1 MYCYSYHN
9 YELNNKLARWPRK
22 SHFHAKN
29 LANLQN
35 KAISRDIS
43 LEFEKVQRQLNFHE
57 KNRPYSSL
65 KKKSVEKIMTTY
77 LAFSS
82 RARFKSF

>member
-22 SHFHAKN
+22 CHFHAKN

-57 KNRPYSSL
+57 KIDP
-65 KKKSVEKIMTTY
+65 TPP
-77 LAFSS
+77 
-82 RARFKSF
+82 

>member
-65 KKKSVEKIMTTY
+65 KKKVWK
-77 LAFSS
+77 
-82 RARFKSF
+82 KS